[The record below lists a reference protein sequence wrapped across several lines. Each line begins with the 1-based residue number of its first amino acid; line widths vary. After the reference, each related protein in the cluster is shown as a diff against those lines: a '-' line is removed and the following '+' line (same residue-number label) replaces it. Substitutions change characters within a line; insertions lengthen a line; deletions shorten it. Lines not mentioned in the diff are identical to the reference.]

1 MAVLPLRHFSPV
13 EFRCK
18 CGCGAG
24 MEKMDADLLQML
36 DEARDLAG
44 IPFPLSS
51 AYRCPKHNRAVGGV
65 PPQRTL
71 AAMPWISAAWI
82 PIPVS
87 SCCKPCLRPDF
98 GASSWLRR
106 GFMWTTTRT
115 SRVTWRSTS
124 MEASTDGSD
133 RD

>member
-51 AYRCPKHNRAVGGV
+51 AYRCARHNPGLCRGYPLCGFPFPFRHPSGV
-65 PPQRTL
+65 
-71 AAMPWISAAWI
+71 A
-82 PIPVS
+82 
-87 SCCKPCLRPDF
+87 
-98 GASSWLRR
+98 
-106 GFMWTTTRT
+106 
-115 SRVTWRSTS
+115 
-124 MEASTDGSD
+124 
-133 RD
+133 

>member
-1 MAVLPLRHFSPV
+1 MLLTKNQEFFMAVLPLRHFSPV

-51 AYRCPKHNRAVGGV
+51 AYRCPKHNKA
-65 PPQRTL
+65 L
-71 AAMPWISAAWI
+71 SAH
-82 PIPVS
+82 S
-87 SCCKPCLRPDF
+87 RLRCGYP
-98 GASSWLRR
+98 LR
-106 GFMWTTTRT
+106 GFSFPFRHA
-115 SRVTWRSTS
+115 
-124 MEASTDGSD
+124 ASPA
-133 RD
+133 

>member
-51 AYRCPKHNRAVGGV
+51 AYRCPKHNKAVGGV
-65 PPQRTL
+65 PTSLSFRAHSRLCRGYPL
-71 AAMPWISAAWI
+71 
-82 PIPVS
+82 
-87 SCCKPCLRPDF
+87 
-98 GASSWLRR
+98 R
-106 GFMWTTTRT
+106 GFPFPFRHP
-115 SRVTWRSTS
+115 SG
-124 MEASTDGSD
+124 AA
-133 RD
+133 

>member
-51 AYRCPKHNRAVGGV
+51 AYRCSRHNKAVGVDSHSRFAILQALLEAGF
-65 PPQRTL
+65 RRIEL
-71 AAMPWISAAWI
+71 APTWIHVDND
-82 PIPVS
+82 PD
-87 SCCKPCLRPDF
+87 KP
-98 GASSWLRR
+98 
-106 GFMWTTTRT
+106 
-115 SRVTWRSTS
+115 
-124 MEASTDGSD
+124 
-133 RD
+133 RDVAFYQQGGKY

>member
-44 IPFPLSS
+44 IPTGKRKLMVGSS
-51 AYRCPKHNRAVGGV
+51 SLHGG
-65 PPQRTL
+65 
-71 AAMPWISAAWI
+71 A
-82 PIPVS
+82 
-87 SCCKPCLRPDF
+87 
-98 GASSWLRR
+98 
-106 GFMWTTTRT
+106 
-115 SRVTWRSTS
+115 
-124 MEASTDGSD
+124 
-133 RD
+133 